1 MSRSNHKQE
10 TVHRQAPQPWFWL
23 LIGLL
28 IGIVSVLLFPF
39 QHWLP
44 WAGEDLAQ
52 NKSATLQSAT
62 ETEEVGTNQ
71 IAPPQ
76 FEFYTL
82 LPEREVAV
90 PEPKPKQSSPPPQP
104 RPQPETEAETAPPSK
119 LEPTPSKIAPESATY
134 VLQAGSFR
142 SHTQADKRKAFL
154 ALMGIEAA
162 IQTVTIDNSKTWHR
176 VRIGPSTNLSKL
188 RQIRQ
193 QLHEKQIESQLYKVK
208 S

>member
-1 MSRSNHKQE
+1 MPHSNHKQD

-28 IGIVSVLLFPF
+28 IGAVGVLLLPS

-44 WAGEDLAQ
+44 WTKETSAQ
-52 NKSATLQSAT
+52 NKTATLQSAV
-62 ETEEVGTNQ
+62 EKKEPGTA
-71 IAPPQ
+71 IPPH

-82 LPEREVAV
+82 LPEMEVAV
-90 PEPKPKQSSPPPQP
+90 PRPRPNQLPSQPQP
-104 RPQPETEAETAPPSK
+104 LAQPSTDVAPPSSK
-119 LEPTPSKIAPESATY
+119 PEPIAPKSSDGSATY
-134 VLQAGSFR
+134 VLQVGSFR
-142 SHTQADKRKAFL
+142 SYAQADKRKAYL
-154 ALMGIEAA
+154 ALMGVEAT

-176 VRIGPSTNLSKL
+176 VRIGPSAKLSKL

-193 QLHEKQIESQLYKVK
+193 QLHEKQIESQLYKVR